1 MIKFVF
7 LDLDETLFDFKR
19 SEADS
24 LRKTLAHFGIPCDGH
39 TEQRYSEINLSQWKL
54 LEKGVLTRAQI
65 KLRRFEILFAEL
77 GVTCDAEAARAYYED
92 EMSRSCF
99 LLEGAEDLLRSLYG
113 KYRLYVASNATAA
126 VQVGRIAKV
135 GIAHYFDD
143 IFLSEQIGADKP
155 QKAFFEGC
163 FARIPDFDRS
173 AAILLGD
180 SLTSDIQGGIN
191 AGILTCHYYPHG
203 DPPRAEIRPD
213 FTISALA
220 EFPALLEKL

>member
-19 SEADS
+19 SEAEA
-24 LRKTLAHFGIPCDGH
+24 LRATLEHVGIPCNAQI
-39 TEQRYSEINLSQWKL
+39 EQRYSEINLSQWKL
-54 LEKGVLTRAQI
+54 LERGVLTRAEI
-65 KLRRFEILFAEL
+65 KLRRFQILFEEL
-77 GVTCDAEAARAYYED
+77 GVACDAEAARAYYED
-92 EMSRSCF
+92 KMSRSCF
-99 LLEGAEDLLRSLYG
+99 LIDGAEELLRALYG

-155 QKAFFEGC
+155 QKAFFDGC

-180 SLTSDIQGGIN
+180 SLTSDILGGIN
-191 AGILTCHYYPHG
+191 AGILTCHYNPSANPPH
-203 DPPRAEIRPD
+203 ATIHPD
-213 FTISALA
+213 FEISSL
-220 EFPALLEKL
+220 EKFPHLLEKL